1 MNHSGYL
8 KSALNFFKIIPAAAD
23 REAAVF
29 EKFEEYNAQY
39 ISVEALK
46 DRFHIVSFV
55 NKFYVIAQ
63 ILNVKN
69 AKEGGMTAT
78 TDYATRVRLGWNVDH
93 KGGNFGRAKHIPYD
107 RMVVFRYALWL

>member
-1 MNHSGYL
+1 MNRSGYL
-8 KSALNFFKIIPAAAD
+8 KSAFNFFKIIAAAAD

-29 EKFEEYNAQY
+29 ERFEEYNAQY

-46 DRFHIVSFV
+46 DRFHILSFV

-69 AKEGGMTAT
+69 PKEGGMTAT
-78 TDYATRVRLGWNVDH
+78 TDYAARVRLGRNMDH
-93 KGGNFGRAKHIPYD
+93 KGGNVPRVKQIPYD
-107 RMVVFRYALWL
+107 RMVVFRYALLL